1 MLLVGLALCVQEPT
15 VSDRANRQSDQS
27 AKETPTTIEIIF
39 NVLNICVMH
48 NYAV

>member
-1 MLLVGLALCVQEPT
+1 MDRSVCIQEPT
-15 VSDRANRQSDQS
+15 VSDRADRQSDQS
-27 AKETPTTIEIIF
+27 AKEIPTTIEIIF